1 MAFFFFCLNVKTS
14 PQIHME
20 FRGALNTQ
28 HNIEEEKQNWRRH
41 TFEFQNLVL
50 RQPHV
55 EE

>member
-1 MAFFFFCLNVKTS
+1 
-14 PQIHME
+14 ME